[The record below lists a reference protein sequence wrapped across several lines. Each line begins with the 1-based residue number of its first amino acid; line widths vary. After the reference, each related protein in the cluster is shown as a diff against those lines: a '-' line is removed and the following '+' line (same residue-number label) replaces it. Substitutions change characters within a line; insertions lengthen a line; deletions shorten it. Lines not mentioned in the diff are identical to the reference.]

1 MTGAKAPRDP
11 ITSLKSHSSDEVK
24 GSISHHDCVILFPL
38 HRGLVSLVEN
48 PQGAGLEALR
58 SGLLYF
64 QSLIAVEYHWEG
76 GLNWSQRTGFGACTW
91 PLNAGHIDKVSV
103 HREMPVT
110 QAAGGTLS

>member
-1 MTGAKAPRDP
+1 MTGAKGPRDP

-38 HRGLVSLVEN
+38 HCGLVSLVEN

-58 SGLLYF
+58 SGFLYF

-76 GLNWSQRTGFGACTW
+76 TGPKGQVLEPAR
-91 PLNAGHIDKVSV
+91 GH
-103 HREMPVT
+103 
-110 QAAGGTLS
+110 